1 MLSGMKAAM
10 QDRYGGVDV
19 VEVRDIEMPVPG
31 AGEVRVRVRVAS
43 VNRADLDGIE
53 PRPGFIRLFYGMRAP
68 RNPRMG
74 WDVAG
79 EVESIGPDAERFKPG
94 DRVFA
99 DLAVHGAGSF
109 AEYVVAPE
117 KAFELIPD
125 GMSFE
130 GASTL
135 PHSAVLAVQGLRT
148 RKGRTFKAGD
158 RVLVVGASG
167 NVGPF
172 AVQIAKAGGAHV
184 TGVASGPKLDMVRAL
199 GADAV
204 IDYRTTNW
212 TRTGQ
217 QWDWIL
223 DTDSHRNI
231 LSVRRALAPGGV
243 YQTLG
248 GSAWPILAAMTVG
261 PLVSLFSNKS
271 SGLMFAWKPFHVPDL
286 ERVLE
291 LVAAGKVRPV
301 IDRSYPLSE
310 VRDALRRVADGE
322 SRGKVLVIP

>member
-1 MLSGMKAAM
+1 M
-10 QDRYGGVDV
+10 QDRYGPVDI
-19 VEVRDIEMPVPG
+19 VELRDIDTPIPG
-31 AGEVRVRVRVAS
+31 AGDVLVRVRVAS
-43 VNRADLDGIE
+43 VNRADLDGLA
-53 PRPGFIRLFYGMRAP
+53 PRPGFVRLFYGLRAP

-79 EVESIGPDAERFKPG
+79 VVESVGAGVERFKPG

-99 DLAVHGAGSF
+99 DLAAHGAGSF
-109 AEYVVAPE
+109 AEAVMAPE
-117 KAFELIPD
+117 QAFEPIPD

-130 GASTL
+130 VAATL
-135 PHSAVLAVQGLRT
+135 PHSAVLAVQGFRT

-172 AVQIAKAGGAHV
+172 AVQIAKAAGAHV

-199 GADAV
+199 GADEV
-204 IDYRTTNW
+204 LDYRVTDW

-217 QWDWIL
+217 RWDWIL

-243 YQTLG
+243 YVTLG
-248 GSAWPILAAMTVG
+248 GNAWPILASMTLG
-261 PLVSLFSNKS
+261 PLVSLFSSKS
-271 SGLMFAWKPFHVPDL
+271 SGLMFWWKPFHRPDI
-286 ERVLE
+286 ERVLR
-291 LVAAGKVRPV
+291 LVAEGRVRPV
-301 IDRSYPLSE
+301 IDRSYPLAE
-310 VRDALRRVADGE
+310 IRDALRRVADGA

>member
-1 MLSGMKAAM
+1 M
-10 QDRYGGVDV
+10 QPRYGTVDV
-19 VEVRDIEMPVPG
+19 VEVREVDMPVPVV
-31 AGEVRVRVRVAS
+31 GEIRVRVRAAS

-53 PRPGFIRLFYGMRAP
+53 PRPGFIRLIYGVRAP

-79 EVESIGPDAERFKPG
+79 EVESIGPGAERFKPG

-99 DLAVHGAGSF
+99 DLAVQGAGSF

-117 KAFELIPD
+117 KAFEPIPD
-125 GMSFE
+125 DMSFE
-130 GASTL
+130 VASTL
-135 PHSAVLAVQGLRT
+135 PHSAVLALQGLRT

-172 AVQIAKAGGAHV
+172 AVQIAKAAGAHV
-184 TGVASGPKLDMVRAL
+184 TGVASTPKLDMVRAL
-199 GADAV
+199 GADEV
-204 IDYRTTNW
+204 IDYRTTDW

-217 QWDWIL
+217 RWDWIL

-231 LSVRRALAPGGV
+231 LSVRRALASGGV

-248 GSAWPILAAMTVG
+248 GDGWPILASITLG
-261 PLVSLFSNKS
+261 PLVSLFSDKWS
-271 SGLMFAWKPFHVPDL
+271 ALMFAWKPFHMPDV

-301 IDRSYPLSE
+301 IDRVYPLSE
-310 VRDALRRVADGE
+310 VREALRRVDDGE
-322 SRGKVLVIP
+322 ARGKVVVVP